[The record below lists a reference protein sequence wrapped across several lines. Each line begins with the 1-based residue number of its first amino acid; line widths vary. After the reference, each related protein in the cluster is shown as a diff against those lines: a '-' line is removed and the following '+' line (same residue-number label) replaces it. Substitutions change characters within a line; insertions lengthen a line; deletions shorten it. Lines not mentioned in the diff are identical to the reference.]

1 MRPFKPYIALA
12 PVSQALDGNSHA
24 LTLPQI
30 ARSGDV
36 IRVVVSGTAT
46 AAIKYG
52 TSSSATA
59 SAATDMLMLAN
70 SIELFELEP
79 GTSHI
84 AVNGASGS
92 TVQIT
97 MGTGI

>member
-36 IRVVVSGTAT
+36 VRVLVSGTSVASL
-46 AAIKYG
+46 KFG
-52 TSSSATA
+52 TSSSVT
-59 SAATDMLMLAN
+59 SSDTTDMLMLAN
-70 SIELFELEP
+70 SVELFELEP

-84 AVNGASGS
+84 AVDGASGS

-97 MGTGI
+97 MGIGV